1 MFTSFIQEKICSAF
15 KFFYEKKKKKVFGE
29 AS

>member
-15 KFFYEKKKKKVFGE
+15 KFFYEKKKNVFGE